1 MDAGCGSALPAPGAP
16 CTGVSADVDPTT
28 DGVGPPQA
36 ADRSGCTDGAAL
48 AVTPEPRLCAAV
60 AGLFAAVGGV
70 RGLMLVLGMRWT
82 VGSVATVPPP
92 RHELVSAFNQLHMPL
107 HVKKKTTKRNIK
119 HTLTVGARAL
129 TKHAHRSSESWWG
142 SMNGSDTTK
151 NLRSQQILDK
161 ILDNAVWI
169 NVHMLPHDIAIVEVR
184 VAEGYGARWLAD
196 GSSFR
201 GFLEPHVADGH
212 ENKWRH

>member
-1 MDAGCGSALPAPGAP
+1 MEARRDQAAEGSVSREGGGADGPSSGARGTESCSRHAARAVGALPE
-16 CTGVSADVDPTT
+16 PT
-28 DGVGPPQA
+28 PSL
-36 ADRSGCTDGAAL
+36 RH
-48 AVTPEPRLCAAV
+48 AV
-60 AGLFAAVGGV
+60 AGLFGALGGLPGIMV
-70 RGLMLVLGMRWT
+70 VLGMRRS
-82 VGSVATVPPP
+82 VGSVDMLPPL
-92 RHELVSAFNQLHMPL
+92 RSKLVAAFTQLHMPL
-107 HVKKKTTKRNIK
+107 HVKKQPKRKIK

-151 NLRSQQILDK
+151 NEASRRVLSK

-169 NVHMLPHDIAIVEVR
+169 NAHMLPHDVAIVEVR

-196 GSSFR
+196 GSAFR